1 MKFYTTEWYNNNVT
15 SQMYT
20 QFRKTQNAAQFSEKF
35 FEKLYKLEKKSFV
48 RYYKRAAKLER
59 RAFDSEAIEKQ
70 FDLSYEEN
78 LAFVK
83 ANLPAEIL
91 DKVADVRV
99 LALGSVEYDVAAE
112 IERYCGKLNRLCS
125 YAENEYDE
133 QLDKTAQIVG
143 WDTVHALDNL
153 VDTAIESIKAA
164 DNDVVISLWSEE
176 IGAAVT
182 VVLRDAKLPEG
193 AEVAH
198 GAVVCRHELLA
209 ENEGLTFGLLCSDA
223 QAKPI
228 TLETVT
234 SQVEIKIN

>member
-20 QFRKTQNAAQFSEKF
+20 QFRKTQNAAHFSEKF

-48 RYYKRAAKLER
+48 RYYKRAARLER
-59 RAFDSEAIEKQ
+59 RAFDAAATEKQ

-91 DKVADVRV
+91 EKVADVRV
-99 LALGSVEYDVAAE
+99 LALGSVEYEVAAE
-112 IERYCGKLNRLCS
+112 IERFCGKLNRLCNN
-125 YAENEYDE
+125 AENEYDE

-153 VDTAIESIKAA
+153 IDTAVESVEKTGA
-164 DNDVVISLWSEE
+164 DVLISLWSEE
-176 IGAAVT
+176 TGATVT
-182 VVLRDAKLPEG
+182 VILRDAELPENS
-193 AEVAH
+193 ECAH
-198 GAVVCRHELLA
+198 GAVVCRHELLVDG
-209 ENEGLTFGLLCSDA
+209 ERLSFGLLCSDA
-223 QAKPI
+223 QAKPV
-228 TLETVT
+228 TLESAT
-234 SQVEIKIN
+234 SRVEIKIN

>member
-20 QFRKTQNAAQFSEKF
+20 QFRKTQSAAQFSERF
-35 FEKLYKLEKKSFV
+35 FEKLYKLEKKAFV
-48 RYYKRAAKLER
+48 RYYKRAARLER
-59 RAFDSEAIEKQ
+59 KPFDVQNAEKQ
-70 FDLSYEEN
+70 FDLSFEEN

-112 IERYCGKLNRLCS
+112 IERYCGRLNKLCND
-125 YAENEYDE
+125 AENEYDE
-133 QLDKTAQIVG
+133 QLEQAAEVVG

-153 VDTAIESIKAA
+153 VDAAIESIEAA
-164 DNDVVISLWSEE
+164 GDDVVISLWSEDT
-176 IGAAVT
+176 GATVT
-182 VVLRDAKLPEG
+182 VVLRNAELDEG
-193 AEVAH
+193 ANAAR

-209 ENEGLTFGLLCSDA
+209 QEGKLSFGLLCIDEHSL
-223 QAKPI
+223 PL
-228 TLETVT
+228 TLEI
-234 SQVEIKIN
+234 SANALEIKIN